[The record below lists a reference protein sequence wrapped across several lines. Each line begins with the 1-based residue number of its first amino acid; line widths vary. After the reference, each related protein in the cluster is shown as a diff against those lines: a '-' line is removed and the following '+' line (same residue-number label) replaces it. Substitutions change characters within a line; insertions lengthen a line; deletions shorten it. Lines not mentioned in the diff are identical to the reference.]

1 MTGYLILR
9 KVDLLNFSSAV
20 IVDLLALNERALIP
34 LVEKGIEHSKVVGA
48 DLLGCMIPQKHP
60 YYKQLRGLGFLPSR
74 KTFLFMVYRL
84 MKEKVS
90 VAPENWYVNWGDT
103 DVI

>member
-1 MTGYLILR
+1 M
-9 KVDLLNFSSAV
+9 KM
-20 IVDLLALNERALIP
+20 
-34 LVEKGIEHSKVVGA
+34 GA

-60 YYKQLRGLGFLPSR
+60 YYQQLRGLRFIPSL

-84 MKEKVS
+84 AKEKVS
-90 VAPENWYVNWGDT
+90 LAPEAWYVNWGDT